1 MKLIRIILITVLLVS
16 ATGIRLAALPQSSK
30 SSTKKDLKAQ
40 GKIFVQTACTAC
52 HSTMVIK
59 GANKSQSAWIK
70 TMEKMVKQGMPKI
83 PATFEAAII
92 EYLSQEH
99 GEKQSDSRE
108 NRGPWG
114 DRRNANP
121 LW

>member
-1 MKLIRIILITVLLVS
+1 MKFIRINLIALLLVS
-16 ATGIRLAALPQSSK
+16 MTSSNLVAAPQTSK
-30 SSTKKDLKAQ
+30 GSTKKDSIAQ
-40 GKIFVQTACTAC
+40 GKVFVQTACTAC
-52 HSTMVIK
+52 HSTMVINS
-59 GANKSQSAWIK
+59 ANKSQSAWIK
-70 TMEKMVKQGMPKI
+70 TLEKMVKQGMPKI
-83 PATFEAAII
+83 PATFEASII

-99 GEKQSDSRE
+99 GEKKSNARE